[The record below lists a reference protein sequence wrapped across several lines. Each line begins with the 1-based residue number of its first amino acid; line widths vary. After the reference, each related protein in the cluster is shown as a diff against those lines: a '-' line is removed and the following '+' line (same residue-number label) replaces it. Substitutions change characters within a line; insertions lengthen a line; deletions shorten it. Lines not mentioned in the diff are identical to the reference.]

1 MKKKKTCW
9 KKDFQKAFQNKKD
22 LEVVPQKSIE
32 DFKKKELQR
41 DEAISHLLVEI
52 NKYKRITVQTLQ
64 SQVQDSVK
72 IKKHIRKHKVKLK
85 ASPNLSTGPE
95 AHPEN
100 NIPLPIWQTFE
111 VQLNNECIAKI
122 RCEG

>member
-1 MKKKKTCW
+1 M
-9 KKDFQKAFQNKKD
+9 
-22 LEVVPQKSIE
+22 EVVPQKSIE

-100 NIPLPIWQTFE
+100 NIPLPMWKTFE
-111 VQLNNECIAKI
+111 DQLNNECIANI
-122 RCEG
+122 RCEGLLHLYSL